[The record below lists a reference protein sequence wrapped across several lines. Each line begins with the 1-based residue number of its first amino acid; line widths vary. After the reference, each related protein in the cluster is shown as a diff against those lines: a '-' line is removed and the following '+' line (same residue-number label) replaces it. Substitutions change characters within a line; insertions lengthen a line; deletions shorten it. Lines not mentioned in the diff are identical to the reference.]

1 MGQVAQQIAF
11 ADRILLNKIDLVDA
25 QHLAQVERRIRFSSP
40 NYELLTTTLVLLTT
54 DAQHLAQVERRIRFS
69 SPNYELLTTTL
80 VLLTTDAQ
88 HLAQV
93 ERRIRFSSPEFCF
106 PLRILYSLENTES
119 LEIR

>member
-54 DAQHLAQVERRIRFS
+54 DAQHLAQVERRIRC
-69 SPNYELLTTTL
+69 
-80 VLLTTDAQ
+80 
-88 HLAQV
+88 
-93 ERRIRFSSPEFCF
+93 SSPEFCF

>member
-40 NYELLTTTLVLLTT
+40 
-54 DAQHLAQVERRIRFS
+54 
-69 SPNYELLTTTL
+69 
-80 VLLTTDAQ
+80 
-88 HLAQV
+88 
-93 ERRIRFSSPEFCF
+93 EFCF

>member
-69 SPNYELLTTTL
+69 SP
-80 VLLTTDAQ
+80 
-88 HLAQV
+88 
-93 ERRIRFSSPEFCF
+93 EFCF